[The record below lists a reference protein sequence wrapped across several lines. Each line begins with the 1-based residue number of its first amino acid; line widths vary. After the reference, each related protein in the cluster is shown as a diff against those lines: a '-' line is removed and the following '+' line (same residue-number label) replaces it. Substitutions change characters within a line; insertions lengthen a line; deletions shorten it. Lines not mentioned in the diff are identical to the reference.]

1 MRLCIAPTCMTLERL
16 LSFLY
21 DKFASMPDTFM
32 SSESRIGLS
41 LSTGAKA
48 AISDFDGS
56 DTMTALP
63 NFNEFA
69 SLATIFITAPPAQYR
84 VTASFGG
91 RNNQSKIVV
100 SSPSSASR
108 VCTDGS
114 WAKSASRIAN
124 RCRIAAFSSLPA
136 PANFVSTCRSM
147 TSLLLIRKRFFG
159 EFHRRAI
166 SALRTCSRTLLSLF
180 GGSWRAHT
188 SMRYFSAFS
197 APKSSWLR
205 SSLSVSQR

>member
-1 MRLCIAPTCMTLERL
+1 LSPVCQQNCQPRNREREGEREGER
-16 LSFLY
+16 
-21 DKFASMPDTFM
+21 DEERGCVGKRERGGKREGQKDRVRERA
-32 SSESRIGLS
+32 SESKRESKRKKARERERI
-41 LSTGAKA
+41 ST
-48 AISDFDGS
+48 
-56 DTMTALP
+56 
-63 NFNEFA
+63 
-69 SLATIFITAPPAQYR
+69 
-84 VTASFGG
+84 
-91 RNNQSKIVV
+91 
-100 SSPSSASR
+100 
-108 VCTDGS
+108 CTDGS